1 MVIIYS
7 SWPIYDDTLKVI
19 IDQNQYLEFSIVA
32 NLIIKYKKF
41 EREVREQ
48 PYTEQS
54 LMSKVLTDCR
64 INVFMYSI

>member
-48 PYTEQS
+48 PYTEPYVQS
-54 LMSKVLTDCR
+54 VD
-64 INVFMYSI
+64 